1 MEDLSRLC
9 LSCMG
14 IKDENGFCPRC
25 NTDIP
30 PQQEAP
36 YLPLQFILN
45 ERYCIGKATK
55 KNGEGITYLA
65 FDLKTNRTATVRE
78 FFPETIAQRDFDGLT
93 VLPSGGSEYI
103 FNDYLTDFNELWSK
117 LIRLKG
123 LTAMISAYDL
133 FGANG
138 TAYAVYSESES
149 LNLRDYLLQTPTGYI
164 PWEQARILF
173 MPVLSTLGTLHTS
186 GIIHRGISPSSFIF
200 TEDGKLKLTDFSI
213 AAIRSTYAD
222 LEPEIPDGFAPI
234 ELYNSTFSTGAWTD
248 VYSFTAVLYRTLIGT
263 MPIAAPVRAQNDQMM
278 IPAKFAELM
287 PPYVINALIN
297 GMQIEP
303 EDRTRN
309 IEQLRSNLS
318 ASPRAVSASASV
330 YSKPSSGAPAQSR
343 PAATRP
349 PVQKPVAQTTASQ
362 IPVSQ
367 KTATQPVSRQSKSI
381 YDDYTERH
389 ELVKEVIKQAEQ
401 RNKKNRLLTTVLCL
415 VLVLLIVGIGLIV
428 SAIFSMQKP
437 PAANETTTSQT
448 TTIRTVPN
456 FAGQRYTDVTA
467 QQMYT
472 LSFHLIKVEQPS
484 STVEAGVIISQS
496 VPPQSTVR
504 EGSDIILYVSTGPQ
518 EITVHDVTGL
528 TYEAA
533 VQILASQG
541 LMCSKATKYNDG
553 THPADTVAETFPVA
567 GTPIKAGDSISV
579 ILWSNPNST
588 TAPAETTQAADN
600 TENTETTIPDEQ
612 TTTPDM
618 QTPLG

>member
-25 NTDIP
+25 KTDIP
-30 PQQEAP
+30 PQQESP
-36 YLPLQFILN
+36 YLPLQVILN
-45 ERYCIGKATK
+45 ERYCIGKAIK

-78 FFPETIAQRDFDGLT
+78 FFPDSIAERDFDGLT

-103 FNDYLTDFNELWSK
+103 FNDYLSDFNELWSK

-186 GIIHRGISPSSFIF
+186 GIVHRGISPSSFIF

-234 ELYNSTFSTGAWTD
+234 ELYNESFPTGAWTD

-263 MPIAAPVRAQNDQMM
+263 MPIVAPIRAQNDQMM
-278 IPAKFAELM
+278 IPAKFAEQM

-303 EDRTRN
+303 DDRTRN

-318 ASPRAVSASASV
+318 ASPRAVGASAPV
-330 YSKPSSGAPAQSR
+330 YHKP
-343 PAATRP
+343 
-349 PVQKPVAQTTASQ
+349 
-362 IPVSQ
+362 
-367 KTATQPVSRQSKSI
+367 PVSRPQTGNAPSAQQPAPKPAPQKPAVQQTPSRPYNSG
-381 YDDYTERH
+381 YDNYTERTQAAN
-389 ELVKEVIKQAEQ
+389 ELVRQAEQ
-401 RNKKNRLLTTVLCL
+401 KNRKNKLLTTVLCL

-428 SAIFSMQKP
+428 SAIFSMQQP
-437 PAANETTTSQT
+437 TQPTETTTAQT
-448 TTIRTVPN
+448 VVIRTVPD
-456 FAGQRYTDVTA
+456 FTGKRYTDITA

-472 LSFHLIKVEQPS
+472 LSFHLVKVEQPS
-484 STVEAGVIISQS
+484 STVEAGVVISQS
-496 VPPQSTVR
+496 VPPQTTVR
-504 EGSDIILYVSTGPQ
+504 EGSDIILYVSSGPK
-518 EITVHDVTGL
+518 EITVPDVTGL

-533 VQILASQG
+533 VQILAAQG
-541 LMCSKATKYNDG
+541 LICSKATKYNDG
-553 THPADTVAETFPVA
+553 THTPDTVAETFPIV

-579 ILWSNPNST
+579 ILWSNPNPT
-588 TAPAETTQAADN
+588 TEAPAETTP
-600 TENTETTIPDEQ
+600 TEETTD
-612 TTTPDM
+612 
-618 QTPLG
+618 PLTQPTDIYNQEPIG

>member
-25 NTDIP
+25 QTNIP
-30 PQQEAP
+30 PKQEAP

-45 ERYCIGKATK
+45 ERYCIGKAIK

-65 FDLKTNRTATVRE
+65 FDLKTNRPASVRE
-78 FFPETIAQRDFDGLT
+78 FFPDSISQRDFDGVT
-93 VLPSGGSEYI
+93 VLPSGGSEYT
-103 FNDYLTDFNELWSK
+103 FNDYLSDFNELWSK

-138 TAYAVYSESES
+138 TAYAVYSDSES

-234 ELYNSTFSTGAWTD
+234 ELYNETFSTGAWTD

-263 MPIAAPVRAQNDQMM
+263 MPITAPVRAQNDQMM
-278 IPAKFAELM
+278 IPAKLAEQM

-330 YSKPSSGAPAQSR
+330 YGKSSENRPQTNRTSAAQQ
-343 PAATRP
+343 
-349 PVQKPVAQTTASQ
+349 PVQKTVTQPPV
-362 IPVSQ
+362 
-367 KTATQPVSRQSKSI
+367 TQPVSKSNNSR
-381 YDDYTERH
+381 YENYTERT
-389 ELVKEVIKQAEQ
+389 EAVQEIIKQAEQ
-401 RNKKNRLLTTVLCL
+401 KNRKNKLLTALLC
-415 VLVLLIVGIGLIV
+415 VILVLLIVGIGLIV
-428 SAIFSMQKP
+428 SAIFSSQQP
-437 PAANETTTSQT
+437 NVPNETTTQQVT
-448 TTIRTVPN
+448 AIRTVPS
-456 FAGQRYTDVTA
+456 FVGQKYTDITA
-467 QQMYT
+467 QSMYT
-472 LSFHLIKVEQPS
+472 ASFHLVKVEQPS
-484 STVEAGVIISQS
+484 STVEAGLVISQS
-496 VPPQSTVR
+496 VPANTTVK
-504 EGSDIILYVSTGPQ
+504 EGSDIILYVSTGPEQ
-518 EITVHDVTGL
+518 ITVPDVTGL

-533 VQILASQG
+533 VQVLAAQG
-541 LMCSKATKYNDG
+541 LICSKNTKYNDG
-553 THPADTVAETFPVA
+553 THTPDTVAETFPLA
-567 GTPIKAGDSISV
+567 GSPIKAGDAISI
-579 ILWSNPNST
+579 ILWSNPNQT
-588 TAPAETTQAADN
+588 TEAPTEITETQAPTDSF
-600 TENTETTIPDEQ
+600 TQPTDIDT
-612 TTTPDM
+612 

>member
-14 IKDENGFCPRC
+14 IKDENGICPRC
-25 NTDIP
+25 KTDIP

-36 YLPLQFILN
+36 YLPLQVILN
-45 ERYCIGKATK
+45 ERYYIGKAIK

-65 FDLKTNRTATVRE
+65 FDLKTNRTACVRE
-78 FFPETIAQRDFDGLT
+78 FFPDSIAQRDFDGVT
-93 VLPSGGSEYI
+93 VLPSGGSEYT
-103 FNDYLTDFNELWSK
+103 FNDYLSDFNELWSK

-138 TAYAVYSESES
+138 TAYAVYSDSES

-222 LEPEIPDGFAPI
+222 LEPEIRDGFAPI
-234 ELYNSTFSTGAWTD
+234 ELYTESFPTGAWTD
-248 VYSFTAVLYRTLIGT
+248 VYSFTAVLYRTLVGT
-263 MPIAAPVRAQNDQMM
+263 MPITAPVRAQNDQMM
-278 IPAKFAELM
+278 IPAKFAEQL

-318 ASPRAVSASASV
+318 ASPRAVSASAPV
-330 YSKPSSGAPAQSR
+330 YSKPPVNRPQQVRTPAAQPSAQSSAVQQ
-343 PAATRP
+343 PAA
-349 PVQKPVAQTTASQ
+349 
-362 IPVSQ
+362 
-367 KTATQPVSRQSKSI
+367 QPAPSPNNSR
-381 YDDYTERH
+381 YENYTERAQAAN
-389 ELVKEVIKQAEQ
+389 ELVKQAEQ
-401 RNKKNRLLTTVLCL
+401 KNRKNKLLTTVLCL

-428 SAIFSMQKP
+428 SAIFSMQQP
-437 PAANETTTSQT
+437 SAPTQETTTAQAT
-448 TTIRTVPN
+448 VIRTVPS
-456 FAGQRYTDVTA
+456 FVGQRYTDITA

-472 LSFHLIKVEQPS
+472 LSFHLVKVEQPS
-484 STVEAGVIISQS
+484 STVEAGVVISQS
-496 VPPQSTVR
+496 VAPQTSVK
-504 EGSDIILYVSTGPQ
+504 EGSDIILYVSTGPE
-518 EITVHDVTGL
+518 EITVPDVTGM

-533 VQILASQG
+533 VQILAAKG
-541 LMCSKATKYNDG
+541 LLCSKATKYNDG
-553 THPADTVAETFPVA
+553 THTPDTVAETFPLV
-567 GTPIKAGDSISV
+567 GTPIKAGDSISI
-579 ILWSNPNST
+579 ILWSNPTPT
-588 TAPAETTQAADN
+588 TEAPAETTQP
-600 TENTETTIPDEQ
+600 EETTAPLTQPTDTYNQE
-612 TTTPDM
+612 
-618 QTPLG
+618 PLG

>member
-14 IKDENGFCPRC
+14 IKDENGICPRC
-25 NTDIP
+25 KTDIP

-36 YLPLQFILN
+36 YLPLQVILN
-45 ERYCIGKATK
+45 ERYYIGKAIK

-65 FDLKTNRTATVRE
+65 FDLKTNRTACVRE
-78 FFPETIAQRDFDGLT
+78 FFPDSIAQRDFDGVT
-93 VLPSGGSEYI
+93 VLPSGGSEYT
-103 FNDYLTDFNELWSK
+103 FNDYLSDFNELWSK

-138 TAYAVYSESES
+138 TAYAVYSDSES

-222 LEPEIPDGFAPI
+222 LEPEIRDGFAPI
-234 ELYNSTFSTGAWTD
+234 ELYTESFPTGAWTD
-248 VYSFTAVLYRTLIGT
+248 VYSFTAVLYRTLVGT
-263 MPIAAPVRAQNDQMM
+263 MPITAPVRAQNDQMM
-278 IPAKFAELM
+278 IPAKFAEQL

-318 ASPRAVSASASV
+318 ASPRAVSASAPV
-330 YSKPSSGAPAQSR
+330 YSKPPVNRPQQVRTPAAQPSAQSSAVQQ
-343 PAATRP
+343 PAA
-349 PVQKPVAQTTASQ
+349 
-362 IPVSQ
+362 
-367 KTATQPVSRQSKSI
+367 QPAPSPNNSR
-381 YDDYTERH
+381 YENYTERAQAAN
-389 ELVKEVIKQAEQ
+389 ELVKQAEQ
-401 RNKKNRLLTTVLCL
+401 KNRKNKLLTTVLCL

-428 SAIFSMQKP
+428 SAIFSMQQP
-437 PAANETTTSQT
+437 SAPTQETTTAQAT
-448 TTIRTVPN
+448 VIRTVPS
-456 FAGQRYTDVTA
+456 FVGQRYTDITA

-472 LSFHLIKVEQPS
+472 LSFHLVKVEQPS
-484 STVEAGVIISQS
+484 STVEAGVVISQS
-496 VPPQSTVR
+496 VAPQTSVK
-504 EGSDIILYVSTGPQ
+504 EGSDIILYVSTGPE
-518 EITVHDVTGL
+518 EITVPDVTGM

-533 VQILASQG
+533 VQILAAKG
-541 LMCSKATKYNDG
+541 LLCSKATKYNDG
-553 THPADTVAETFPVA
+553 THTPDTVAETFPLV
-567 GTPIKAGDSISV
+567 GTPIKAGDSISI
-579 ILWSNPNST
+579 ILWSNPT
-588 TAPAETTQAADN
+588 PATEAPAETTQP
-600 TENTETTIPDEQ
+600 EETTAPLTQPTDTYNQE
-612 TTTPDM
+612 
-618 QTPLG
+618 PLG

>member
-36 YLPLQFILN
+36 FLPLQVILN
-45 ERYCIGKATK
+45 ERYCIGKAIK

-78 FFPETIAQRDFDGLT
+78 FFPDSIAQRDFDGLT
-93 VLPSGGSEYI
+93 VLPSGGSEYTY
-103 FNDYLTDFNELWSK
+103 NDYLSDFNELWSK

-186 GIIHRGISPSSFIF
+186 GILHRGISPSAFIF
-200 TEDGKLKLTDFSI
+200 SEDGKLKLTDFSI
-213 AAIRSTYAD
+213 SAIRSTYAD

-234 ELYNSTFSTGAWTD
+234 ELYNDTFSTGAWTD

-263 MPIAAPVRAQNDQMM
+263 MPISAPVRAQNDQMM
-278 IPAKFAELM
+278 IPAKFAEQM

-318 ASPRAVSASASV
+318 ASPRAVGASAHV
-330 YSKPSSGAPAQSR
+330 YNKPPVSR
-343 PAATRP
+343 PQAPHTP
-349 PVQKPVAQTTASQ
+349 SVQQPVQKPAAPK
-362 IPVSQ
+362 PV
-367 KTATQPVSRQSKSI
+367 TQAPTRTNNSRF
-381 YDDYTERH
+381 DNYTERS
-389 ELVKEVIKQAEQ
+389 EAAREIVKEAER
-401 RNKKNRLLTTVLCL
+401 RNRKNKLLTTVLCL
-415 VLVLLIVGIGLIV
+415 ILVLLIVGIGLIV
-428 SAIFSMQKP
+428 SAIFSMQEQP
-437 PAANETTTSQT
+437 TAPVETTTSQT
-448 TTIRTVPN
+448 TAMRTVPN
-456 FAGQRYTDVTA
+456 LVGQRYTDIMA
-467 QQMYT
+467 QPMYT
-472 LSFHLIKVEQPS
+472 TSFHIVKVEQPD

-504 EGSDIILYVSTGPQ
+504 EGSDIILYVSTGPK
-518 EITVHDVTGL
+518 EIVVSDVTGM

-533 VQILASQG
+533 VQILAAQG

-553 THPADTVAETFPVA
+553 THAPDTVAETFPTA
-567 GTPIKAGDSISV
+567 GSPIKAGDSITV
-579 ILWSNPNST
+579 ILWSNPEQTQPSD
-588 TAPAETTQAADN
+588 ETTQSTQA
-600 TENTETTIPDEQ
+600 TETTATPEQ
-612 TTTPDM
+612 TTALDLSN
-618 QTPLG
+618 PLG

>member
-30 PQQEAP
+30 PKQEAP
-36 YLPLQFILN
+36 YLPLQVILN
-45 ERYCIGKATK
+45 ERYCIGKAIK

-65 FDLKTNRTATVRE
+65 FDLKTNRTATIRE
-78 FFPETIAQRDFDGLT
+78 FFPDSIAQRDFDGLT
-93 VLPSGGSEYI
+93 VLPSGGSEYTY
-103 FNDYLTDFNELWSK
+103 NDYLSDFNELWSK

-138 TAYAVYSESES
+138 TAYAVYSDSES

-186 GIIHRGISPSSFIF
+186 GILHRGISPSAFIF

-213 AAIRSTYAD
+213 SAIRSTYAD

-234 ELYNSTFSTGAWTD
+234 ELYNDTFPTGAWTD

-263 MPIAAPVRAQNDQMM
+263 MPISAPVRAQNDQMM
-278 IPAKFAELM
+278 IPAKFAEQI

-318 ASPRAVSASASV
+318 ASPRAVGASAPV
-330 YSKPSSGAPAQSR
+330 YSKPPVSR
-343 PAATRP
+343 PQTNRTPAASE
-349 PVQKPVAQTTASQ
+349 PVQKSVPQKPAPQTPARSNN
-362 IPVSQ
+362 
-367 KTATQPVSRQSKSI
+367 SRF
-381 YDDYTERH
+381 DNYTERN
-389 ELVKEVIKQAEQ
+389 EMVREVIREAEQ
-401 RNKKNRLLTTVLCL
+401 RNRKNKILTTVLCL
-415 VLVLLIVGIGLIV
+415 ILVMLVVGIGLIV

-437 PAANETTTSQT
+437 PASVETTTSQIT
-448 TTIRTVPN
+448 AVRTVPKLV
-456 FAGQRYTDVTA
+456 GQKYTDIMA
-467 QQMYT
+467 QPMYT
-472 LSFHLIKVEQPS
+472 ASFHIIKVEQPD
-484 STVEAGVIISQS
+484 STVAAGVVISQS
-496 VPPQSTVR
+496 VPPQSTVK
-504 EGSDIILYVSTGPQ
+504 EGSDIILYVSTGPKA
-518 EITVHDVTGL
+518 IVVPDVTGM

-533 VQILASQG
+533 VQILAAEG

-553 THPADTVAETFPVA
+553 THAPDTVAETFPVA
-567 GTPIKAGDSISV
+567 GSPIKAGDSISI
-579 ILWSNPNST
+579 ILWSNPEQTQASDETTQNAEGTETTDPSAQT
-588 TAPAETTQAADN
+588 TAP
-600 TENTETTIPDEQ
+600 
-612 TTTPDM
+612 DM
-618 QTPLG
+618 QNPLG

>member
-14 IKDENGFCPRC
+14 IKDENGICPRC
-25 NTDIP
+25 KTDIP

-36 YLPLQFILN
+36 YLPLQVILN
-45 ERYCIGKATK
+45 ERYYIGKAIK

-65 FDLKTNRTATVRE
+65 FDLKTNRTACVRE
-78 FFPETIAQRDFDGLT
+78 FFPDSIAQRDFDGVT
-93 VLPSGGSEYI
+93 VLPSGGSEYT
-103 FNDYLTDFNELWSK
+103 FNDYLSDFNELWSK

-138 TAYAVYSESES
+138 TAYAVYSDSES

-222 LEPEIPDGFAPI
+222 LEPEIRDGFAPI
-234 ELYNSTFSTGAWTD
+234 ELYTESFPTGAWTD
-248 VYSFTAVLYRTLIGT
+248 VYSFTAVLYRTLVGT
-263 MPIAAPVRAQNDQMM
+263 MPITAPVRAQNDQMM
-278 IPAKFAELM
+278 IPAKFAEQL

-318 ASPRAVSASASV
+318 ASPRAVSASAPV
-330 YSKPSSGAPAQSR
+330 YSKPPVNRPQQVRTPAAQPSAQSSAVQQ
-343 PAATRP
+343 PAA
-349 PVQKPVAQTTASQ
+349 
-362 IPVSQ
+362 
-367 KTATQPVSRQSKSI
+367 QPAPSPNNSR
-381 YDDYTERH
+381 YENYTERAQAAN
-389 ELVKEVIKQAEQ
+389 ELVKQAEQ
-401 RNKKNRLLTTVLCL
+401 KNRKNKLLTTVLCL

-428 SAIFSMQKP
+428 SAIFSMQQP
-437 PAANETTTSQT
+437 SAPTQETTTAQAT
-448 TTIRTVPN
+448 VIRTVPS
-456 FAGQRYTDVTA
+456 FVGQRYTDIIA

-472 LSFHLIKVEQPS
+472 LSFHLVKVEQTS
-484 STVEAGVIISQS
+484 STVEAGVVISQS
-496 VPPQSTVR
+496 VAPQTSVK
-504 EGSDIILYVSTGPQ
+504 EGSDIILYVSTGPE
-518 EITVHDVTGL
+518 EITVPDVTGM

-533 VQILASQG
+533 VQILAAKG
-541 LMCSKATKYNDG
+541 LLCSKATKYNDG
-553 THPADTVAETFPVA
+553 THTPDTVAETFPLV
-567 GTPIKAGDSISV
+567 GTPIKAGDSISI
-579 ILWSNPNST
+579 ILWSNPTPATEAPTETTQPEET
-588 TAPAETTQAADN
+588 TAPLTQPTDIYN
-600 TENTETTIPDEQ
+600 QE
-612 TTTPDM
+612 
-618 QTPLG
+618 PLG

>member
-14 IKDENGFCPRC
+14 IKDENGICPRC
-25 NTDIP
+25 KTDIP

-36 YLPLQFILN
+36 YLPLQVILN
-45 ERYCIGKATK
+45 ERYYIGKAIK

-65 FDLKTNRTATVRE
+65 FDLKTNRTACVRE
-78 FFPETIAQRDFDGLT
+78 FFPDSIAQRDFDGVT
-93 VLPSGGSEYI
+93 VLPSGGSEYT
-103 FNDYLTDFNELWSK
+103 FNDYLSDFNELWSK

-138 TAYAVYSESES
+138 TAYAVYSDSES

-222 LEPEIPDGFAPI
+222 LEPEIRDGFAPI
-234 ELYNSTFSTGAWTD
+234 ELYTESFPTGAWTD
-248 VYSFTAVLYRTLIGT
+248 VYSFTAVLYRTLVGT
-263 MPIAAPVRAQNDQMM
+263 MPITAPVRAQNDQMM
-278 IPAKFAELM
+278 IPAKFAEQL

-318 ASPRAVSASASV
+318 ASPRAVSASAPV
-330 YSKPSSGAPAQSR
+330 YSKPPVNRPQQVRTPAAQSSAQSSAVQQ
-343 PAATRP
+343 PAA
-349 PVQKPVAQTTASQ
+349 
-362 IPVSQ
+362 
-367 KTATQPVSRQSKSI
+367 QPAPSPNNSR
-381 YDDYTERH
+381 YENYTERAQAAN
-389 ELVKEVIKQAEQ
+389 ELVKQAEQ
-401 RNKKNRLLTTVLCL
+401 KNRKNKLLTTVLCL

-428 SAIFSMQKP
+428 SAIFSMQQP
-437 PAANETTTSQT
+437 SAPTQETTTAQAT
-448 TTIRTVPN
+448 VIRTVPS
-456 FAGQRYTDVTA
+456 FVGQRYTDITA

-472 LSFHLIKVEQPS
+472 LSFHLVKVEQPS
-484 STVEAGVIISQS
+484 STVEAGVVISQS
-496 VPPQSTVR
+496 VAPQTSVK
-504 EGSDIILYVSTGPQ
+504 EGSDIILYVSTGPE
-518 EITVHDVTGL
+518 EITVPDVTGM

-533 VQILASQG
+533 VQILAAKG
-541 LMCSKATKYNDG
+541 LLCSKATKYNDG
-553 THPADTVAETFPVA
+553 THTPDTVAETFPLV
-567 GTPIKAGDSISV
+567 GTPIKAGDSISI
-579 ILWSNPNST
+579 ILWSNPT
-588 TAPAETTQAADN
+588 PATEAPAETTQP
-600 TENTETTIPDEQ
+600 EETTAPLTQPTDIYNQE
-612 TTTPDM
+612 
-618 QTPLG
+618 PLG